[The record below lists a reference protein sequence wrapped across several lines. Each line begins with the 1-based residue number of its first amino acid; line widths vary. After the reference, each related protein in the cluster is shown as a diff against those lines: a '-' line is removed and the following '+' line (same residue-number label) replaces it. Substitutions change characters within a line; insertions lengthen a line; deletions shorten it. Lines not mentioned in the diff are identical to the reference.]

1 MKLSICFRAQSL
13 PVVKII
19 RCSGISLRKGQ
30 DKKDPSSKGLRR
42 RLSRA
47 TSKLFNRKSI
57 HATHPKDA
65 GHHEE
70 SISEPGKGKVGGID
84 NLGANI
90 VDPAEG
96 RAVWLLN
103 DLYSLATKR
112 NTDFESLFSAILL

>member
-1 MKLSICFRAQSL
+1 M
-13 PVVKII
+13 KII

-90 VDPAEG
+90 VDPNIVDPAEG

-103 DLYSLATKR
+103 DFYPLATKR
-112 NTDFESLFSAILL
+112 STDFESLLSAILPSRKFGF